1 VGFPTMQDDVDNSG
15 SVPHGAHLGTCKME
29 LQHHNDPLMCSAAV
43 VIANAGHTYNMMQS
57 ARGL

>member
-1 VGFPTMQDDVDNSG
+1 MQDDVDNSG